1 MGGYKYPNMRIT
13 ILGNSS
19 GGPYHGRHYTA
30 QVVEADQHLFLVDC
44 GEGTQMQLFH
54 RKVRIDKCNQIF
66 ISHLHGDHVLGLM
79 GLIANWGL
87 KKRTRPLR
95 LISPPGLRELVETAI
110 RVCSMHLGY
119 PLEFQE
125 VDATVSAQVFENKS
139 VEVWSIPLHH
149 RVPACGWLFR
159 EKPRPLNLR
168 PEALAEYGLEGRYAQ
183 IRAVKSGAD
192 LVLPDGRTVPNQLL
206 TFPPAPLRAYAFC
219 SDTAPSPVVAETVR
233 GVDLLYHEATFTS
246 EHTEEAAL
254 SFHSTARQA
263 AEIASAAGAGQ
274 LILGHISGRYPDAT
288 QHLAEARAVFEATE
302 FGEEGSVW
310 EVGGATVKGP

>member
-1 MGGYKYPNMRIT
+1 MRVT

-19 GGPYHGRHYTA
+19 GGPYYGRPYTA
-30 QVVEADQHLFLVDC
+30 QAVEVAQHLFLVDC

-54 RKVRIDKCNQIF
+54 RKIRIDKCNQIF

-110 RVCSMHLGY
+110 RVCYMHLGY
-119 PLEFQE
+119 ALEFQE
-125 VDATVSAQVFENKS
+125 VNASVSVLAFENKS
-139 VEVWSIPLHH
+139 VEVWTIPLNH
-149 RVPACGWLFR
+149 RVPTCGWLFR

-168 PEALAEYGLEGRYAQ
+168 PEALSEYGLEGHYDQ

-192 LVLPDGRTVPNQLL
+192 LALPDGRIIPNSTL
-206 TFPPAPLRAYAFC
+206 TYPPAPLRAYAFC
-219 SDTAPSPVVAETVR
+219 SDTAPSPIVAETVH
-233 GVDLLYHEATFTS
+233 GVDLLYHEATFTD

-263 AEIASAAGAGQ
+263 AQIASSAGVGK
-274 LILGHISGRYPDAT
+274 LILGHISGRYPDAER
-288 QHLAEARAVFEATE
+288 HLAEARAVFERTE
-302 FGEEGSVW
+302 FGEAGSVW
-310 EVGGATVKGP
+310 EV